1 MPANL
6 SSELQK
12 KFITKT
18 KAYFIQHFQL
28 YKRNRLNPDEP
39 QQVIKINDV
48 ERILFYGHS
57 ESYSGH
63 FGIETT
69 YHRILRKYYWPQIYR
84 TIENYIKACDI
95 CQRKG
100 KTTKNNQLNPIPVK
114 EPFEK
119 IGIDFVEPLS
129 ITKNNNQLS
138 YKMG

>member
-1 MPANL
+1 MNLDEYVEIYNYLDSLILPANL

-28 YKRNRLNPDEP
+28 YKRNHLNSDEP

-63 FGIETT
+63 FGIKTT
-69 YHRILRKYYWPQIYR
+69 YHRILRKYYWPQMYR
-84 TIENYIKACDI
+84 TIKNYIKVCDI

-100 KTTKNNQLNPIPVK
+100 KTTKNN
-114 EPFEK
+114 
-119 IGIDFVEPLS
+119 
-129 ITKNNNQLS
+129 
-138 YKMG
+138 